1 MQTVPEKWND
11 LMMSEHIVEFKAVI
25 SDVTYTYGEIKSA
38 SIQKAMMDKLTIG
51 QAVSAQLDMVFV
63 PQGTIPTAA
72 EIKCYIRLASA
83 EPTIFVADEL
93 GNIIMT
99 DDGYILAGSYS
110 ENTDWI
116 PFGTF
121 YIDTRATDAFGWMT
135 ITAYDRML
143 AAEQEFPSS
152 AGSMDMDEAVSYI
165 ADWIGVEPDERNE
178 IAPYSIDSPVGVYTM
193 REVLCGIAA
202 ASGGNFVITENNK
215 LRLISLS
222 SPEDTA
228 NTPVVSCN
236 VLGETVTIGMVT
248 LYPDSETQYTS
259 GSSGY
264 EIQADCIYA
273 TQGICNHVKNLLRG
287 VTYLPYSAD
296 TAFFDPALE
305 LGDSVK
311 PNGNLSVLAS
321 ATFTVGVSMSANI
334 EAPIDTEVNHEYP
347 YQTRSKEERKI
358 ANSFSEIKK
367 TTEQIA
373 LSVNGKVDSDDV
385 QSAIDMNLNSLS
397 LSYQAGTN
405 GAALT
410 LSKDGVSVS
419 GVFKVGSIDASQI
432 DVNNLN
438 ADNITAGEL
447 SADRIKL
454 GGDMTV
460 YRTLTSTAV
469 GGYIGYTKGD
479 YGGKGIHMMSGSGE
493 VVATTDGAKI
503 CYGSNNISVSAN
515 GGQSNCDFN
524 PGGNM
529 AVGGSVAPSSD
540 GSYSLG
546 YSGYRWSVIFATSGT
561 INTSDEKEKK
571 DISYDLKK
579 YDELFDML
587 KPASYRLKNGESGR
601 THTGLI
607 AQDVEKALEECDL
620 SGLDFAAF
628 VKSNDDGV
636 ERYGLRYSE
645 LISLCIRQI
654 QMLKQT
660 VNTLEERI
668 ANLEGDKNG

>member
-1 MQTVPEKWND
+1 MQTVPGKWNN

-25 SDVTYTYGEIKSA
+25 NGVTYTYGEIKSA

-51 QAVSAQLDMVFV
+51 QAVSAQLDMVFA
-63 PQGTIPTAA
+63 PRGTIPTAA
-72 EIKCYIRLASA
+72 EIKCYIRLANT
-83 EPTIFVADEL
+83 EPTIFVADEF
-93 GNIIMT
+93 GNTIMT
-99 DDGYILAGSYS
+99 DEGYILAGSYS
-110 ENTDWI
+110 ESTDWI

-121 YIDTRATDAFGWMT
+121 YIDTRETDAFGWMA

-152 AGSMDMDEAVSYI
+152 AGSMGMDEAVSYI
-165 ADWIGVEPDERNE
+165 ADWIGVEPDSRNE
-178 IAPYSIDSPVGVYTM
+178 IAPYSIDSPVGIYTM

-215 LRLISLS
+215 LRLITLA
-222 SPEDTA
+222 SPEETE
-228 NTPVVSCN
+228 NTPVMSCN
-236 VLGETVTIGMVT
+236 VLGEAVTIGRVT

-273 TQGICNHVKNLLRG
+273 TQRICDHVRNLLRG
-287 VTYLPYSAD
+287 VTYLPYSAG

-305 LGDSVK
+305 LGDSIK

-347 YQTRSKEERKI
+347 YQTRSKEERKL
-358 ANSFSEIKK
+358 ANSFSEIRK
-367 TTEQIA
+367 TTEEIA
-373 LSVNGKVDSDDV
+373 LEVNGKVDGDDV
-385 QSAIDMNLNSLS
+385 QSAINMNLNALEI
-397 LSYQAGTN
+397 SYRTSVN
-405 GAALT
+405 GATLI
-410 LSKDGVSVS
+410 LSKDGVSIE
-419 GVFKVGSIDASQI
+419 GGLKVGSIDASQI
-432 DVNNLN
+432 SVDNLD

-447 SADRIKL
+447 SAERIKL

-460 YRTLTSTAV
+460 YRTLDSSSV
-469 GGYIGYTKGD
+469 GGYMGYTTGD
-479 YGGKGIHMMSGSGE
+479 YGGKGIHMMSGLGE

-503 CYGSNNISVSAN
+503 CYGDNNISVSAN

-529 AVGGSVAPSSD
+529 AVGGSVAPQVDSA
-540 GSYSLG
+540 YSLG
-546 YSGYRWSVIFATSGT
+546 YSGYRWKVVYAASPT
-561 INTSDEKEKK
+561 INTSDEREKK
-571 DISYDLKK
+571 DISYDLQK
-579 YDELFDML
+579 YDALFDML
-587 KPASYRLKNGESGR
+587 KPASYRLRNGDSGR
-601 THTGLI
+601 IHTGLV
-607 AQDVEKALEECDL
+607 AQDIEKAMEACDL

-645 LISLCIRQI
+645 FIGLCIRQI
-654 QMLKQT
+654 QMLKQ
-660 VNTLEERI
+660 NMRTLEEKISR
-668 ANLEGDKNG
+668 LEGNENG